1 MAYSP
6 IGSPGRPEKVDSD
19 PVLLDDPIVKE
30 ISDRLNVTPAQVSII
45 IIFYN
50 NYIYFLFNHA

>member
-50 NYIYFLFNHA
+50 N

>member
-6 IGSPGRPEKVDSD
+6 IGSPGRPEKSDSD

-30 ISDRLNVTPAQVSII
+30 IADKLKATPAQVQ
-45 IIFYN
+45 YMLCWCM
-50 NYIYFLFNHA
+50 YM